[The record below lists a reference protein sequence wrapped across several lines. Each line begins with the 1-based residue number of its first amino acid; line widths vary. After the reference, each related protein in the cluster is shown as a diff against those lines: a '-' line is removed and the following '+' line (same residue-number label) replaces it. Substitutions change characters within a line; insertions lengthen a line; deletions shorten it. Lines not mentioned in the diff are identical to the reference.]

1 MENAEKSKKNS
12 QSVTILMFSVLVM
25 VVIAFLFATDMENI
39 KLFIRHSGIWGPLV
53 SVFVYIL
60 LGMTIIPSEPITLLI
75 GVLFGPLVATLVAGV
90 GNTLAAVVE
99 FYLGRN
105 LGKATNFLEKKEKLP
120 LGLGKLKVD
129 SPLFLIGARMIPGYG
144 PKIVS
149 VLAGVYHVPLFR
161 YIWTTAIPVF
171 LGALAFAYGGRGLEL
186 LSKLFK

>member
-12 QSVTILMFSVLVM
+12 QSVTILIFSVLVM